1 MEGRQTA
8 ARARAELLLN
18 ESEKQGGCLAPASSA
33 DRRVLQRLCK
43 DEIVE
48 PVPGVF
54 ARRSRWQALPV
65 EERML
70 GVMRGLA
77 ERHPAWI
84 FCGSS
89 AALIHGLDVPYSL
102 LHSIHVQAPGHAGRM
117 PEHPRQLPFV
127 PECRSGVRTGN
138 DGYAVLAHG
147 MRLPADRTV
156 FRSLGSCRF
165 SSSPAGVGPG

>member
-54 ARRSRWQALPV
+54 ARRSRWQTLPV

-77 ERHPAWI
+77 ERHPSWI

-89 AALIHGLDVPYSL
+89 AALIHGLDVPYS
-102 LHSIHVQAPGHAGRM
+102 RT
-117 PEHPRQLPFV
+117 PRQLPFV
-127 PECRSGVRTGN
+127 PEGRSRVRTGN
-138 DGYAVLAHG
+138 DGHAVLAHG